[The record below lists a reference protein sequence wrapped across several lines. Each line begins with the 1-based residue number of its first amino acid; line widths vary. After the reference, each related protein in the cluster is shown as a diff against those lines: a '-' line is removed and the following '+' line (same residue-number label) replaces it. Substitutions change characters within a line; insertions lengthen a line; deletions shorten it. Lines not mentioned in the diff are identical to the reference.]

1 MNLLQIDPKPAEL
14 KPAAP
19 RPMQMGVSFA
29 LLYLEHGFNSSL
41 SLSLPLQ
48 INQTSGGEDCEKKMF
63 VGGISAGTTV
73 ENVRDYFVH
82 TYVGDE
88 ATCVFLSLARGIIFE
103 RSHRV

>member
-29 LLYLEHGFNSSL
+29 LLYLEHGFNSRL

-88 ATCVFLSLARGIIFE
+88 ATCVFLSLARGVFE